1 MAEAAKKL
9 QPKATDSNSNG
20 GDSLSFLAEIK
31 QVSAKKTASLDL
43 EYRVV
48 FSSDD
53 PVVNSL
59 GLVSADQLV
68 RVTVRG
74 EDA

>member
-9 QPKATDSNSNG
+9 QPKAADSNSNG